1 MVTTRRSGANAAPI
15 PYVPLRPS
23 KRRKVTVT
31 NTSDQPRVP
40 GSIQPP
46 SRTTPTHTVGT
57 GQIRPSSEQNGLAPN
72 SSSHGREP
80 CGSAGV
86 TVHPPNQVEAKLS
99 TEQILAALKKLT
111 TPGTSQNP
119 IVLLEDSP
127 SKGTQEAL
135 QGPSKVEPHMSQDRH
150 NKLYS
155 YITPRP
161 ALTPRAANGT
171 TFTGHPGHDMFRM
184 RAAKMATTGWHVSA
198 PQQDRQD
205 IPFAAR
211 HLASQPGGAQYAP
224 ARIPY
229 FPHPPPAYPHHV
241 IPMHLN
247 EEYLR
252 SKALQYVRECSRSS
266 PWKRKMAEDPD
277 ETSESDSTED
287 DLAVEPS
294 LRKSLFESAG
304 DKHVRFKNG
313 PVNILPDPHFQLM
326 PLIEQASLLTSLL
339 RVYPRSID
347 QKGLRE
353 DIAMLASVQNQHLA
367 DWLNFEVGQSRKI
380 RSPHTPRVSRSLVA
394 SPSKPVPRPPSV
406 AEVAEAERRSKQDD
420 KVRGLL
426 SADARVWQDG
436 SGLSV
441 ADVYSDG
448 KASTPE
454 RECGG
459 RFEYPEV
466 SNVLVVP
473 EVFVPA
479 ASVTSLTSKNEKR
492 TASPPVQSRNSGR
505 LVSLLPKVERVA
517 SSPAVRTSGRKRVTP
532 VRFRTE

>member
-1 MVTTRRSGANAAPI
+1 
-15 PYVPLRPS
+15 
-23 KRRKVTVT
+23 
-31 NTSDQPRVP
+31 
-40 GSIQPP
+40 
-46 SRTTPTHTVGT
+46 
-57 GQIRPSSEQNGLAPN
+57 
-72 SSSHGREP
+72 
-80 CGSAGV
+80 
-86 TVHPPNQVEAKLS
+86 
-99 TEQILAALKKLT
+99 
-111 TPGTSQNP
+111 
-119 IVLLEDSP
+119 
-127 SKGTQEAL
+127 
-135 QGPSKVEPHMSQDRH
+135 
-150 NKLYS
+150 
-155 YITPRP
+155 
-161 ALTPRAANGT
+161 
-171 TFTGHPGHDMFRM
+171 
-184 RAAKMATTGWHVSA
+184 
-198 PQQDRQD
+198 
-205 IPFAAR
+205 
-211 HLASQPGGAQYAP
+211 
-224 ARIPY
+224 
-229 FPHPPPAYPHHV
+229 
-241 IPMHLN
+241 MHLN

-466 SNVLVVP
+466 SNVVVP

-479 ASVTSLTSKNEKR
+479 DTVTPLTSKDEKR
-492 TASPPVQSRNSGR
+492 TASSPVQSRSSER